1 MKKTRLMIPF
11 VLGTLFLFV
20 IYYPCFKAPLL
31 STDDHLLFRT
41 PQIEK
46 AFEFESLKSLFR
58 IDGNIDYYPLRDM
71 SYMVDSYFWHDSLF
85 AARVHQFLLFS
96 CSVFVFFLILRKWG
110 ITYWIALLSS
120 FAVLLNPFFSET
132 ILWISARKDVL
143 AFFWGILSLYLFV
156 KAHKN
161 KDFVLS
167 FVFLILSFLSKA
179 SLVLLPFAGL
189 LYYLHQRKKVIVL
202 TMMSV
207 VALTFSILQT
217 YFYSHVTNMQ
227 IALPWTERL
236 QISITAL
243 GKMFVGLVWPR
254 INILDLDQLGDWS
267 KQNNEFFYFGL
278 LLWTVIIFWGVR
290 SLFKKNVR
298 DLSFIIL
305 LLSLYVPISGLVFP
319 HLLFYSTR
327 YFLPVA
333 FLLFCLL
340 AKFLSHKKN
349 SILILCFLLA
359 WEVWG
364 LLAERKYWASEVGI
378 REKSFWS
385 NPQSLSLKTN
395 YYSTL
400 KDVSVRNLHYQELE
414 KECLKSEIIEP
425 NCREFYRQGFAEGF
439 FKNDES
445 ITLLFLNQYE
455 KLAYFDFVDLKLSY
469 QYRFLK
475 IDKKSLE
482 KNLAKKFTP
491 TPEARYN
498 RLTALCLLSRDL
510 EAQRLYQKFVQQ
522 HLILTEENEM
532 FIEGMLH
539 PLLRESVIR
548 CLKIMPGFTYLSVSN
563 SRLEF

>member
-1 MKKTRLMIPF
+1 MKKTRLVIPF
-11 VLGTLFLFV
+11 LLGTLFLFV

-31 STDDHLLFRT
+31 STDDSVLFRT

-58 IDGNIDYYPLRDM
+58 VDGNIDYYPLRDM

-85 AARVHQFLLFS
+85 SARVHQFLLFS

-110 ITYWIALLSS
+110 ITYWVALLSS

-143 AFFWGILSLYLFV
+143 AFFWGILSLYLFI
-156 KAHKN
+156 KAQKN
-161 KDFVLS
+161 KDFVLP
-167 FVFLILSFLSKA
+167 FIFLILSFLSKA

-189 LYYLHQRKKVIVL
+189 LYYLHQRKKVIFL
-202 TMMSV
+202 AMMSV
-207 VALTFSILQT
+207 VALTFSIGQT

-227 IALPWTERL
+227 IALPWTEKL
-236 QISITAL
+236 QISMTAL
-243 GKMFVGLVWPR
+243 GKMFLGLVWPG
-254 INILDLDQLGDWS
+254 INILDLDQLGDW
-267 KQNNEFFYFGL
+267 KYQNNEFLYFGL
-278 LLWTVIIFWGVR
+278 FLWAVIIFWGVR
-290 SLFKKNVR
+290 SLFKRNVR
-298 DLSFIIL
+298 DLSLIIL
-305 LLSLYVPISGLVFP
+305 LLSLYIPVSGLVFP

-327 YFLPVA
+327 YLLPIA
-333 FLLFCLL
+333 FLLFALL
-340 AKFLSHKKN
+340 AKFLSQKKN
-349 SILILCFLLA
+349 SVFILCFLLVWQA
-359 WEVWG
+359 WG
-364 LLAERKYWASEVGI
+364 LLSERKYWAAEVEI
-378 REKSFWS
+378 REKSFRS
-385 NPQSLSLKTN
+385 NPQSLSLKTS

-400 KDVSVRNLHYQELE
+400 KDVSARNLLYQELE
-414 KECLKSEIIEP
+414 KECLKSDIIKL

-445 ITLLFLNQYE
+445 NTLLFLNQYE
-455 KLAYFDFVDLKLSY
+455 KLAFSDFEDLKLSY

-482 KNLAKKFTP
+482 KSLAQKFTP

-510 EAQRLYQKFVQQ
+510 ESQRLYQKFVQQ
-522 HLILTEENEM
+522 HLILVEENEM

-548 CLKIMPGFTYLSVSN
+548 CLKITPTFASLPVSN